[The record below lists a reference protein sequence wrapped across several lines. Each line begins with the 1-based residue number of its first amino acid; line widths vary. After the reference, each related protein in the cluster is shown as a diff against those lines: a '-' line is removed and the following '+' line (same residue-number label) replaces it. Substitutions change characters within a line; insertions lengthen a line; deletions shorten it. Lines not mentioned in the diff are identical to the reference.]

1 MFDTANER
9 AMHRFVRHLSSFGKV
24 VSPMDFKP
32 KTALIV
38 TKVSRYEFERHKHKE
53 LSEIDFE
60 HLLTNRGSDYTMI
73 RLDFLS
79 FCQNLLLQLFSFLRY
94 RHNIHKSAEEKVIK
108 ALEARGVE
116 TKKVQRMNYTN
127 DLIDWADVIFTTG
140 GDGTFLLGAS
150 KVRNPNIPVIGI
162 NTDPTR
168 SEGYLCIPKHFSFS
182 LDHAIEMLLGG
193 HFRYSDDNP
202 ELKLILQTLLIFA
215 DGSFEGD

>member
-1 MFDTANER
+1 
-9 AMHRFVRHLSSFGKV
+9 
-24 VSPMDFKP
+24 MDFKP

-53 LSEIDFE
+53 LSEVDFE

-73 RLDFLS
+73 RLA
-79 FCQNLLLQLFSFLRY
+79 FCFSSISTVSLQLFHFRY
-94 RHNIHKSAEEKVIK
+94 HHNIHKSAEEKVIK

-193 HFRYSDDNP
+193 HFR
-202 ELKLILQTLLIFA
+202 
-215 DGSFEGD
+215 

>member
-1 MFDTANER
+1 MDTNDR
-9 AMHRFVRHLSSFGKV
+9 AMHRFVRHLSSYGRV

-53 LSEIDFE
+53 LSEVDFE

-73 RLDFLS
+73 RLA
-79 FCQNLLLQLFSFLRY
+79 FCFSSICSVSLQLFHFRY
-94 RHNIHKSAEEKVIK
+94 HHNIHKSAEEKVIK

-193 HFRYSDDNP
+193 HFR
-202 ELKLILQTLLIFA
+202 
-215 DGSFEGD
+215 

>member
-1 MFDTANER
+1 MAFVYNNEELEVFQVFDTANDR

-79 FCQNLLLQLFSFLRY
+79 FLPKSTITTFFIFKISSQYSQKCRRESHQSFRSS
-94 RHNIHKSAEEKVIK
+94 RRRNQKSA
-108 ALEARGVE
+108 A
-116 TKKVQRMNYTN
+116 Y
-127 DLIDWADVIFTTG
+127 
-140 GDGTFLLGAS
+140 
-150 KVRNPNIPVIGI
+150 
-162 NTDPTR
+162 
-168 SEGYLCIPKHFSFS
+168 
-182 LDHAIEMLLGG
+182 
-193 HFRYSDDNP
+193 
-202 ELKLILQTLLIFA
+202 ELYQ
-215 DGSFEGD
+215 